1 MKNRIELVQADV
13 KDAKLLHRLQ
23 VEAFTPLYEKYHD
36 DATSPAKEPLE
47 RIIQKVTE
55 ANSEFYI
62 ICMEGETVGGIRIRH
77 YQGETVFDDVSWIS
91 PVFVIPNFQNMGI
104 AQKAIQK
111 VFDLYPKTTVWKL
124 STIEQET
131 ANCHLY
137 EKLGFV
143 RVGNGHAV
151 NEQMTLIDYER
162 VCYNRRKPGSL
173 ESTGEK
179 L

>member
-1 MKNRIELVQADV
+1 MIHRIELVPANE

-55 ANSEFYI
+55 VNSEFYI

-77 YQGETVFDDVSWIS
+77 YQGETVFEDVSWIS
-91 PVFVIPNFQNMGI
+91 PVFVIPNFQNRGI
-104 AQKAIQK
+104 AQEAIQK
-111 VFDLYPKTTVWKL
+111 VFALYPETVVWRL

-143 RVGNGHAV
+143 RIGTGHAV

-162 VCYNRRKPGSL
+162 VSCN
-173 ESTGEK
+173 
-179 L
+179 